1 MSYVAPLGNAVHFT
15 ATGAVYIAPL
25 GNAVNFRLPPVIPQ
39 ASGFCGTQLG
49 TPALRFAA
57 ESFAQTQF
65 GIPTLLSGQ
74 VLDATGFYSSAF
86 GAPNGVSTFAGQP
99 FSIQTTTFGTP
110 AYSGE
115 LFGQVTP
122 ADPAT
127 RFGQPMQRTTL
138 LASGIDAGAAFGEP
152 RRAAEHVGAGF
163 ISVTLGQPR
172 ARLGLRAAPVSSSVS
187 FGNATTRVGYPA
199 TGFKVDTLFGE
210 ARPHRSYPA
219 NGWMTSV
226 FGAPVA
232 RRKDVY
238 SDRYLPCL
246 TVYRPVQ
253 GVVVRQRAFSATV
266 FEP

>member
-1 MSYVAPLGNAVHFT
+1 MKDWKPFQINS
-15 ATGAVYIAPL
+15 
-25 GNAVNFRLPPVIPQ
+25 LP
-39 ASGFCGTQLG
+39 T
-49 TPALRFAA
+49 
-57 ESFAQTQF
+57 
-65 GIPTLLSGQ
+65 
-74 VLDATGFYSSAF
+74 
-86 GAPNGVSTFAGQP
+86 
-99 FSIQTTTFGTP
+99 
-110 AYSGE
+110 
-115 LFGQVTP
+115 
-122 ADPAT
+122 
-127 RFGQPMQRTTL
+127 
-138 LASGIDAGAAFGEP
+138 GIDAGAAFGEP

-163 ISVTLGQPR
+163 ISVALGQPR

-219 NGWMTSV
+219 NGWMASV

>member
-39 ASGFCGTQLG
+39 ASGFCGTQL
-49 TPALRFAA
+49 
-57 ESFAQTQF
+57 
-65 GIPTLLSGQ
+65 
-74 VLDATGFYSSAF
+74 
-86 GAPNGVSTFAGQP
+86 
-99 FSIQTTTFGTP
+99 GTP

-219 NGWMTSV
+219 NGWMASV